1 MAIQAVRE
9 FAVSGNG
16 TPVPLDPPRR
26 LVTTGPYAY
35 VANPMQ
41 LGGTFILAEWGVLVQ
56 SLAVVAAAAMGALF
70 SAGVAAW
77 NEVGELSRR
86 FGQDW
91 SRYRM
96 EVRLWLPRWRPYTGT
111 PATVYVAT
119 TCVPCSEVGRFLTR
133 RRPKVLVIAATE
145 ESSDETRRIT
155 YRMKGDETETG
166 LASVG
171 CSIEHINLAWAIRSW
186 IVRLPIVRPLLQLAA
201 GAVGAGSRRLS
212 LEPASHWEEVASP
225 KDRLVR

>member
-1 MAIQAVRE
+1 MLQVIAFGGLLLFVLPTLIFTITGEDWTALVQRPRWQFSLAAVIAAPAGAMAIQAVRE

-41 LGGTFILAEWGVLVQ
+41 LGGTFILAEWGVLID

-77 NEVGELSRR
+77 NEGGELSRR

-111 PATVYVAT
+111 PATVYLAT
-119 TCVPCSEVGRFLTR
+119 TCEPCSEVGRFLTR
-133 RRPKVLVIAATE
+133 RRPK
-145 ESSDETRRIT
+145 
-155 YRMKGDETETG
+155 
-166 LASVG
+166 
-171 CSIEHINLAWAIRSW
+171 
-186 IVRLPIVRPLLQLAA
+186 
-201 GAVGAGSRRLS
+201 
-212 LEPASHWEEVASP
+212 
-225 KDRLVR
+225 